1 MIAELKC
8 LVWGATGSANAKG
21 RCGRKAQ
28 RPIEASEDRRSVCAE
43 RRIEKKVTV
52 L

>member
-8 LVWGATGSANAKG
+8 LVWGAIVSANAKG

-28 RPIEASEDRRSVCAE
+28 RLIEAPEDRRSVCAE
-43 RRIEKKVTV
+43 RRS
-52 L
+52 